1 MNRIFNRLGFTAV
14 AIVAGVLPAA
24 AQSTTTG
31 SVSGIV
37 KGANG
42 APLADATV
50 RVTSG
55 QVSRTAVTS
64 SDGSFRFGLLNPGAW
79 SVKVTKAGF
88 MQFSTNVTVTTN
100 ADQGVNVK
108 MSPEGGATVEV
119 IAAAATV
126 DTTSTTQGMNVTLD
140 ELSSIPK
147 ARDFTQLAMMA
158 PGVTTDT
165 SFAGINI
172 NGASAAENS
181 FVLDGLVTTDFR
193 SGFQGASMKT
203 DFIDQ
208 FEVQT
213 GGFRPEFSALG
224 GVISAVT
231 KSGSNTTKGSAWLT
245 WDAVGIQ
252 AVPKQ
257 SPYYIQAPANSR
269 YDIGFEVGGPIIKD
283 KLFYFVGVDMQ
294 TTEGTKPLQPLDG
307 LSDGTKPKTTDPQI
321 VAKLNWYL
329 TQDMQFTLFFNTENS
344 KFTQDIARPNTGSAN
359 WGVAQ
364 TNKTQNINL
373 AYDWN
378 ISPSLLLSAKFGTT
392 DLKTTTTPSDTADSL
407 VTDGRWYATTFTG
420 TGVGPGASTALAGSG
435 RNYSRGGYGLY
446 DPLYEDK
453 TTQAKVDLSWFV
465 GSHNVKL
472 GVSQLSSKYNL
483 IQAQTGPAWAG
494 SVSGTKAVSYTL
506 TTGGSLYTYEENT
519 NATVKTVY
527 TGYYIQDTWEALQ
540 GFRVMYGVRQEIQD
554 LQDYAGQSYKK
565 FSGSDYLQPRLGF
578 TWDVDNDG
586 KTKIAG
592 SFATYFESV
601 PQQISIRVFAN
612 EVYTR
617 HRFYAS
623 QATSAGGVD
632 WNYNNGVGAPI
643 ILNPTAWGAT
653 VDYAGPFS
661 YDPIADGTK
670 LTQRKEYTLGVDHTL
685 PSGWTVGLHG
695 NYRRLSNVIEDSVL
709 TNQYGSYYDSGL
721 AYSFDAAGNPNAW
734 GGQAILWNPGPGNVS
749 WTARTGAT
757 SQNSGARINVPASG
771 NLYKD
776 KAGNTYQSVDFTASK
791 KTDRDYFNFSYVWS
805 RLEGNYEGLVSSS
818 NGQADANITA
828 SFDYYP
834 YVGNGTLPLDHTN
847 QIKLQWSHRFT
858 VASNDLNIGWNYSYT
873 TGTPKSLFDDG
884 STSNGY
890 APGFDTAHNAYDP
903 VTYQPHV
910 ANSDAVYASA
920 THASA
925 SGTRFWNS
933 TGLWQTAGYSH
944 TLLDIG
950 GYGDATPANGQLGQY
965 GRTPAIQNVDFH
977 ADYNI
982 NLPNKMKVVP
992 SVDIFNFF
1000 NTRLA
1005 TSTNILATGATGS
1018 PNALYGQE
1026 SGWQIGRRFRFGV
1039 KVQF

>member
-1 MNRIFNRLGFTAV
+1 MNRIFTRLGFTAV
-14 AIVAGVLPAA
+14 ALVAGAVTAT

-31 SVSGIV
+31 SVSGV
-37 KGANG
+37 VRGPNG

-50 RVTSG
+50 RISSG
-55 QVSRTAVTS
+55 QVTRTSVTS
-64 SDGSFRFGLLNPGAW
+64 ADGSFRFGLLNPGAW
-79 SVKVTKAGF
+79 SIKVSKTGF
-88 MQFSTNVTVTTN
+88 QLSSVNINVSTNS
-100 ADQGVNVK
+100 DQPVVVK
-108 MSPEGGATVEV
+108 MAADGGATVEV
-119 IAAAATV
+119 IAAAASADV
-126 DTTSTTQGMNVTLD
+126 TSTTQGLNMSLD
-140 ELSSIPK
+140 ELSAIPK
-147 ARDFTQLAMMA
+147 GRDFTSLAFMA

-165 SFAGINI
+165 SFGGVNI

-193 SGFQGASMKT
+193 SGLQGATMKT

-224 GVISAVT
+224 GVISAIT
-231 KSGSNTTKGSAWLT
+231 KSGTNQMKGSAWLT

-252 AVPKQ
+252 AVPKKT
-257 SPYYIQAPANSR
+257 SYYVQGPANSR
-269 YDIGFEVGGPIIKD
+269 YDVGFEVSGPIIKD

-294 TTEGTKPLQPLDG
+294 TTEGTTPLAGLDAPA
-307 LSDGTKPKTTDPQI
+307 DQTKPKTTDPQI
-321 VAKLNWYL
+321 VAKLNYYL

-364 TNKTQNINL
+364 TRKTQNINL

-378 ISPSLLLSAKFGTT
+378 ISPSLFFSAKFGTT
-392 DLKTTTTPSDTADSL
+392 DLKTTTTPSDTTESSI
-407 VTDGRWYATTFTG
+407 TDGRWYTTTFTG
-420 TGVGPGASTALAGSG
+420 TGAGPGGTGPLAGSG

-446 DPLYEDK
+446 QPLYQDK
-453 TTQAKVDLSWFV
+453 TEQFKADLSWFI
-465 GSHNVKL
+465 GTHNVKA
-472 GVSQLSSKYNL
+472 GISQLTSKYTL
-483 IQAQTGPAWAG
+483 GQAQTGPGWNG
-494 SVSGTKAVSYTL
+494 STNGVNPISYTL
-506 TTGGSLYTYEENT
+506 TTGGSLYTYELNT
-519 NATVKTVY
+519 NATVKTVF
-527 TGYYIQDTWEALQ
+527 TGYYIQDTWEALP

-554 LQDYAGQSYKK
+554 LQDYAGKTFVK

-578 TWDVDNDG
+578 TWDVNNDG
-586 KTKIAG
+586 KTKVAA

-612 EVYTR
+612 EVYLR
-617 HRFYAS
+617 HRFFAS

-632 WNYNNGVGAPI
+632 WNYNSGVG
-643 ILNPTAWGAT
+643 NPTIINPKAFGAT

-695 NYRRLSNVIEDSVL
+695 NYRRLTNVIEDSVL
-709 TNQYGSYYDSGL
+709 TDKFGSYYDSGL
-721 AYSFDAAGNPNAW
+721 AYSFSAAGTPIGWA
-734 GGQAILWNPGPGNVS
+734 GQAILWNPGPGNVS
-749 WTARTGAT
+749 WTARTGQVINGVNT
-757 SQNSGARINVPASG
+757 SQNSGLRIGVPAG
-771 NLYKD
+771 LNLYKD

-805 RLEGNYEGLVSSS
+805 RLEGNYEGLISSS

-828 SFDYYP
+828 SFDYFP

-858 VASNDLNIGWNYSYT
+858 VAANDLNLGWNYSYT

-884 STSNGY
+884 STTNGE
-890 APGFDTAHNAYDP
+890 APGYDTANVGAGGLVP
-903 VTYQPHV
+903 
-910 ANSDAVYASA
+910 NS
-920 THASA
+920 
-925 SGTRFWNS
+925 SGTGTHQF
-933 TGLWQTAGYSH
+933 
-944 TLLDIG
+944 LDIG
-950 GYGDATPANGQLGQY
+950 GYGNATPANGQLGQY
-965 GRTPAIQNVDFH
+965 GRTPALQNVDFH
-977 ADYNI
+977 ADYQI
-982 NLPNKMKVVP
+982 GLMKKIKVIP

-1005 TSTNILATGATGS
+1005 TSSNILATTGTGS
-1018 PNALYGQE
+1018 VNALFGQE
-1026 SGWQIGRRFRFGV
+1026 SGWQVGRRFRFGV